1 MSHNCIL
8 LKNFECRNVD
18 SCGVAA
24 ACSKNWVKWA
34 NLGIFCYFL
43 LGDVEKCELTT
54 NHVMMVSKSMK
65 TNASFY
71 RAKL

>member
-1 MSHNCIL
+1 MGLTKYNIIEKHINL
-8 LKNFECRNVD
+8 NNQ
-18 SCGVAA
+18 
-24 ACSKNWVKWA
+24 NWVKWA

-54 NHVMMVSKSMK
+54 NYVMMVSKNMK

-71 RAKL
+71 